1 MDTILERDQYMCI
14 YRTAYLSVLS
24 CAYALYQ
31 QQYSLAI
38 VPGSV
43 FLTSIHYWKQPDYS
57 YRRYLDMAVVNTAA
71 IYQYYRALNAEY
83 ANLYS
88 AFFFMSVASYVL
100 GVYYYNKKAYW
111 NSTYAHMSLHI
122 LANIGN
128 LVLYSGHVNLTSDRP
143 QLTDQNGV

>member
-1 MDTILERDQYMCI
+1 
-14 YRTAYLSVLS
+14 
-24 CAYALYQ
+24 
-31 QQYSLAI
+31 
-38 VPGSV
+38 
-43 FLTSIHYWKQPDYS
+43 
-57 YRRYLDMAVVNTAA
+57 MAVVNTAA

-88 AFFFMSVASYVL
+88 AFFFMSVASFVL
-100 GVYYYNKKAYW
+100 GVYSYNKKAYW

-143 QLTDQNGV
+143 RLTDQNGV